1 MCVKQFFGYSCGHCS
16 IPTLIQCP
24 LASSNPLFPTCGFPA
39 ERPIFTGMYCHPCFR
54 VVWNFR
60 VLKEEEEHRER
71 HMKGECFCE
80 VRFEGE
86 DRDRHLRARAANMAV
101 EGMSQGQGYVLHGAQ
116 ATAPNISMM
125 GQGFPQHHWQQ
136 QVPCSENDF
145 VGFFQHDGIRMADPN
160 RSYVQ
165 HEGIRMPDHNQSHFQ
180 NEGIRMTDH
189 NQSYVKQEGIRMT
202 DPNQSY
208 FQHEGIRMTEPNT
221 SYAIAAGLHN
231 PEGQLM
237 MGEAGSGMRWH
248 TYPPAPQPSR
258 PRHKPQRGQKA
269 AGARA
274 ARHSNPIPSEP
285 GPSARDAEPA
295 AGPAGGEV
303 EIMQPMVVSSTIIE
317 ERSP

>member
-1 MCVKQFFGYSCGHCS
+1 M
-16 IPTLIQCP
+16 
-24 LASSNPLFPTCGFPA
+24 
-39 ERPIFTGMYCHPCFR
+39 
-54 VVWNFR
+54 
-60 VLKEEEEHRER
+60 LKEEEEHRER

-136 QVPCSENDF
+136 QVPFSENDF
-145 VGFFQHDGIRMADPN
+145 VGFFQHD
-160 RSYVQ
+160 
-165 HEGIRMPDHNQSHFQ
+165 GIRMPDHNQSHFQ

-202 DPNQSY
+202 DPNQSH
-208 FQHEGIRMTEPNT
+208 FQPEGIRMTDPNT

-258 PRHKPQRGQKA
+258 PRHKTQRGQKA

-295 AGPAGGEV
+295 VTGPAEEV

-317 ERSP
+317 ENSP